1 MAPIARIDYEADI
14 LEVLA
19 SDNVEKKPDIKK
31 KTVTKTKVTKKKTI
45 NQTDINQTQEKK
57 VDKKRLV
64 IDKYLTDEIV
74 GDPLDDVDYELRKT
88 QITNTDGSVIFEMD
102 NAEVPKNWSKVA
114 SDVLVSKYF
123 RKAGVPQ
130 MDIDGKP
137 LKNKDGSPKLGP
149 EKSVKQV
156 VNRIV
161 GCWRHWG
168 EKNGYFATT
177 QDARNYEREM
187 KYILV
192 NQFGAPNSP
201 QWFNT
206 GLAWAYNITGPAQGH
221 YYVDPETDEVKL
233 SEDAYTR
240 PQPHA
245 CFIQSLKDDLVNP
258 GGIMDLITREAR
270 VFKYGSGSGTNFS
283 ALRGEG
289 EPLSGGGTSSGL
301 MSWLKIFD
309 RSAGAIK
316 SGGTTRRAA
325 KMACLDIDHPDIE
338 VFINWKKNE
347 EKKVAALI
355 AAGYDS
361 DFNGEAYQTVSGQNA
376 NNSIRVTKEF
386 MRAVD
391 KGTDWEL
398 RWRTNPDHVC
408 KELPAKDLWD
418 QICDAA
424 YSSADPGLQYDT
436 TINDWHTCPQ
446 SGRIKASN
454 PCSEYMF
461 LDDTA
466 CNLASINLTKFY
478 DPQTNIFDVEKFKHV
493 TRLWTVTLEISILMA
508 QFVSEP
514 MARNSYD
521 FRTLGLG
528 YANLGTL
535 LMTMGL
541 PYDSEEG
548 RAIAGAITAIMTGES
563 YATSAMMAKYLGP
576 FAKYNKNKSDMLRV
590 IRNHRRAAYG
600 APLREY
606 EDLTIKPK
614 GLDQELT
621 PDYLL
626 DAARRS
632 WDKALKLGREYGF
645 RNAQT
650 TLIAPTG
657 TIGLVMDCDT
667 TGVEP
672 DFALVKFKKLAGGGY
687 WKIINQ
693 SVPVALTKLGYT
705 QNQIDDILKYATG
718 SATLKDAPHIN
729 HEVLI
734 KKGFSSADIEK
745 IEKQLPSVFEIGF
758 AFNYHVLGSETMKQL
773 NILPEEYMSPGFD
786 MLRSLGF
793 TSEQIEEAGEYVC
806 GTMTLEG
813 APHIKE
819 SDLAV
824 FDCANRCGKKGTRL
838 IDYMGHVKMM
848 AAVQPFLSGAIS
860 KTINLP
866 NEATIDDISEVYK
879 QGWLM
884 GLKANA
890 LYRDGSK
897 LSQPLSTSSDKKE
910 VAEKE
915 IVQVY
920 TPQRNRPPKE
930 RQSITRKVTIGGHKL
945 YLTVGLYPDGKPAEI
960 FINMAQEGSF
970 ASGMADAFAKVS
982 SIGLQYGVPIE
993 TIIKQLEH
1001 MRFDPHGFTGDSDIP
1016 FATSVADFTAQWL
1029 RKTFIEGGSDGAAKI
1044 RLPLEDNE
1052 KDDDKNGEVKNE
1064 SDEKQTTMFASGD
1077 TSQMN
1082 AADLAA
1088 SAALGDSGP
1097 PCPECGAVMTP
1108 NGRCHKCPNCG
1119 ATSGC
1124 S

>member
-1 MAPIARIDYEADI
+1 MAPTAKLDYEADI
-14 LEVLA
+14 LEAL
-19 SDNVEKKPDIKK
+19 SKPEDKKQK
-31 KTVTKTKVTKKKTI
+31 KTTKKASAPRVKTKQTSAQKSNDRLQISKK
-45 NQTDINQTQEKK
+45 
-57 VDKKRLV
+57 
-64 IDKYLTDEIV
+64 LTGDIV
-74 GDPLDDVDYELRKT
+74 GNPLESIEYELRTTK
-88 QITNTDGSVIFEMD
+88 ITNTDGSTIFEMKD
-102 NAEVPKNWSKVA
+102 AEVPKSWTRVA

-130 MDIDGKP
+130 FDSNGKQ

-156 VNRIV
+156 ISRMT
-161 GCWRHWG
+161 GCWRNWG
-168 EKNGYFATT
+168 EEYGYFDSKESA
-177 QDARNYEREM
+177 QNYEDEM
-187 KYILV
+187 KFIMV
-192 NQFGAPNSP
+192 NQMGVPNSP

-206 GLAWAYNITGPAQGH
+206 GLAWAYDITGPAQGH
-221 YYVDPETDEVKL
+221 TYVDPKTDEVKK
-233 SEDAYTR
+233 STDAYTR

-245 CFIQSLKDDLVNP
+245 CFIQSVKDDLVNE
-258 GGIMDLITREAR
+258 GGIMDLVTREAR

-289 EPLSGGGTSSGL
+289 EPLSGGGKSSGL

-338 VFINWKKNE
+338 KFITWKKDE

-376 NNSIRVTKEF
+376 NNSVRVTKDF
-386 MRAVD
+386 MKAVEKD
-391 KGTDWEL
+391 EDWQL
-398 RWRTNPDHVC
+398 RWRTDRNHVA
-408 KELPAKDLWD
+408 KTLPAKDIWNL
-418 QICDAA
+418 ISDAA
-424 YSSADPGLQYDT
+424 WNSADPGVQYDT
-436 TINDWHTCPQ
+436 TINEWHTCPA
-446 SGRIKASN
+446 SGKINASN

-466 CNLASINLTKFY
+466 CNLASMNLVKFY
-478 DPQTNIFDVEKFKHV
+478 DAKTGVFDVEKFKHV
-493 TRLWTVTLEISILMA
+493 THLWTITLEISILMA

-535 LMTMGL
+535 LMMMGL
-541 PYDSEEG
+541 PYDSDEG

-563 YATSAMMAKYLGP
+563 YATSAILAKYLGP
-576 FAKYNKNKSDMLRV
+576 FKMYNKNKQHMLRV

-600 APLREY
+600 ASAREY
-606 EDLTIKPK
+606 EGLTIKPK
-614 GLDQELT
+614 ALDQSVT
-621 PDYLL
+621 PEYLL
-626 DAARRS
+626 EAAHAA
-632 WDKALKLGREYGF
+632 WDKALKLGREHGY

-687 WKIINQ
+687 WKIINN
-693 SVPVALTKLGYT
+693 SVTKALEKLGYT
-705 QNQIDDILKYATG
+705 QAQVDDILKYAVG
-718 SATLKDAPHIN
+718 SATLQDAPHIN
-729 HEVLI
+729 HQTLI
-734 KKGFSSADIEK
+734 KKGFTSGDIEK
-745 IEKQLPSVFEIGF
+745 IEKQLPMVFELSF
-758 AFNYHVLGSETMKQL
+758 AFNYHVLGEEAMKRL
-773 NILPEEYMSPGFD
+773 NITPEEYTAPGFD
-786 MLRSLGF
+786 MLRTLEF
-793 TSEQIEEAGEYVC
+793 TPEQIEEANEYVC
-806 GTMTLEG
+806 GTMMLEG
-813 APHIKE
+813 APHLKE
-819 SDLAV
+819 EDLPV
-824 FDCANRCGKKGTRL
+824 FDCANRCGKNGQRL
-838 IDYMGHVKMM
+838 IDYMGHISMM

-866 NEATIDDISEVYK
+866 AEATIEDIADAYW
-879 QGWLM
+879 QGWVT

-897 LSQPLSTSSDKKE
+897 LSQPLSTKSDVKKTEEKE
-910 VAEKE
+910 V
-915 IVQVY
+915 QVTY
-920 TPQRNRPPKE
+920 EPQRIRPPKE

-945 YLTVGLYPDGKPAEI
+945 YLTVGLYPTGKPAEL

-970 ASGMADAFAKVS
+970 ASGMADAFAKVA
-982 SIGLQYGVPIE
+982 SIGMQYGVPIE

-1029 RKTFIEGGSDGAAKI
+1029 RKTFLNEEGGVAAKI
-1044 RLPLEDNE
+1044 SLPLTESSDTENATDAKE
-1052 KDDDKNGEVKNE
+1052 ETDKN
-1064 SDEKQTTMFASGD
+1064 QPQLFAAPAK
-1077 TSQMN
+1077 TMN
-1082 AADLAA
+1082 AADQAA
-1088 SAALGDSGP
+1088 AAALGDSGP

-1119 ATSGC
+1119 TTSGC